1 MLNFGGLMSYEF
13 AIFVKKFCIDLLR
26 NLFLSTIWVWSQ
38 SGISNIYVSNRI
50 RTWDLFYCTHVPM
63 LNHYTIPVG
72 FNFYLRQEF
81 RQPFCGIPMI
91 QINALNDQNSIA
103 KTFMWNCLQFPV
115 LIIWRDGEGVRNTLK
130 HTHVAYGYTM
140 HAWVI
145 SLLRRVIFLG

>member
-1 MLNFGGLMSYEF
+1 MKLVKKFMSEFLAAVGPILRLGIVLNFGGLMSYEF

-63 LNHYTIPVG
+63 LNRLNHYTISVG

-91 QINALNDQNSIA
+91 
-103 KTFMWNCLQFPV
+103 
-115 LIIWRDGEGVRNTLK
+115 
-130 HTHVAYGYTM
+130 
-140 HAWVI
+140 
-145 SLLRRVIFLG
+145 